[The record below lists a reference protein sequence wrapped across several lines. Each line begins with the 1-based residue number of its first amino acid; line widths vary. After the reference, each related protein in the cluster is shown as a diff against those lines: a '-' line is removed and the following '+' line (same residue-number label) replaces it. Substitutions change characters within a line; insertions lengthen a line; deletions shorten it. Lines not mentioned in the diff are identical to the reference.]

1 MIQTV
6 LESFSYQQV
15 QQNNLTLFWIQSK
28 VVSFIYNLC
37 YCLSQTCNPLQMDH
51 ALHLRSN
58 LINQEGIETEHIM
71 GYTCS
76 KRTLNNVMHKMSQS
90 HLKSFEDFITTA
102 NCKWLV
108 VYDFKAIHTKRRPE
122 EEKLSE
128 AKTVCTIVVEVF
140 KDIQAVPVMHAL
152 FIHDQ
157 NGIDI
162 ESCIQLSTAALS
174 MHGIS
179 ESYAS
184 LINPGIKR
192 HRMNQ
197 HSSILW
203 QWKCTNDVQNGWFA
217 PIRSCRTETEVK
229 GGLWYC
235 LWCGNAH

>member
-15 QQNNLTLFWIQSK
+15 QQNNLTLFWIQSR
-28 VVSFIYNLC
+28 VFSLIYNLC

-58 LINQEGIETEHIM
+58 LINREGIETEHIM

-102 NCKWLV
+102 TDCKWLV
-108 VYDFKAIHTKRRPE
+108 VLIIDDFTAIHTKRRPE

-128 AKTVCTIVVEVF
+128 AKKVCTIVVEVF

-152 FIHDQ
+152 CIHDQ

-162 ESCIQLSTAALS
+162 ESGIQLSTAALS
-174 MHGIS
+174 MHGVS

-184 LINPGIKR
+184 LINPGIER

-197 HSSILW
+197 HSSIL
-203 QWKCTNDVQNGWFA
+203 
-217 PIRSCRTETEVK
+217 
-229 GGLWYC
+229 
-235 LWCGNAH
+235 

>member
-184 LINPGIKR
+184 LINPGIERQNESTFINTVTVKMYER
-192 HRMNQ
+192 CAKWMICTHK
-197 HSSILW
+197 IL
-203 QWKCTNDVQNGWFA
+203 
-217 PIRSCRTETEVK
+217 
-229 GGLWYC
+229 
-235 LWCGNAH
+235 

>member
-76 KRTLNNVMHKMSQS
+76 KRTLNNVMHNMSQS

-102 NCKWLV
+102 NCK
-108 VYDFKAIHTKRRPE
+108 
-122 EEKLSE
+122 
-128 AKTVCTIVVEVF
+128 
-140 KDIQAVPVMHAL
+140 
-152 FIHDQ
+152 
-157 NGIDI
+157 
-162 ESCIQLSTAALS
+162 
-174 MHGIS
+174 
-179 ESYAS
+179 
-184 LINPGIKR
+184 
-192 HRMNQ
+192 
-197 HSSILW
+197 
-203 QWKCTNDVQNGWFA
+203 
-217 PIRSCRTETEVK
+217 
-229 GGLWYC
+229 
-235 LWCGNAH
+235 

>member
-15 QQNNLTLFWIQSK
+15 QHNDLTLFWIQSR

-37 YCLSQTCNPLQMDH
+37 YCLSQTCNPLHMDH

-58 LINQEGIETEHIM
+58 LINQESIETEHIM

-76 KRTLNNVMHKMSQS
+76 KRNLNNVMHKMSQS

-102 NCKWLV
+102 TDCKWLIV
-108 VYDFKAIHTKRRPE
+108 LMIDDFKAIHTKRRPR

-128 AKTVCTIVVEVF
+128 AKTMYTIVVKVF

-152 FIHDQ
+152 CIHDQ

-162 ESCIQLSTAALS
+162 ESCIQLSTAHCPC
-174 MHGIS
+174 M
-179 ESYAS
+179 AS
-184 LINPGIKR
+184 VRVMLLWCLTGSQRHFLILKLR
-192 HRMNQ
+192 DRMNQ
-197 HSSILW
+197 HSSIL
-203 QWKCTNDVQNGWFA
+203 
-217 PIRSCRTETEVK
+217 
-229 GGLWYC
+229 
-235 LWCGNAH
+235 

>member
-15 QQNNLTLFWIQSK
+15 QQNNLTLFWIQSR
-28 VVSFIYNLC
+28 VFSFIYYLC

-58 LINQEGIETEHIM
+58 LINREGIETEHIM
-71 GYTCS
+71 GYTFS

-102 NCKWLV
+102 TDCKWLIV
-108 VYDFKAIHTKRRPE
+108 LIIDDFKAIHTKRRPQ

-128 AKTVCTIVVEVF
+128 AKTMYTIVVEVF

-152 FIHDQ
+152 CIHDQ

-184 LINPGIKR
+184 LMPDWLTKAFFNPEIER

-197 HSSILW
+197 HSSIL
-203 QWKCTNDVQNGWFA
+203 
-217 PIRSCRTETEVK
+217 
-229 GGLWYC
+229 
-235 LWCGNAH
+235 

>member
-1 MIQTV
+1 
-6 LESFSYQQV
+6 
-15 QQNNLTLFWIQSK
+15 
-28 VVSFIYNLC
+28 
-37 YCLSQTCNPLQMDH
+37 
-51 ALHLRSN
+51 
-58 LINQEGIETEHIM
+58 
-71 GYTCS
+71 
-76 KRTLNNVMHKMSQS
+76 MHKMSQS

-108 VYDFKAIHTKRRPE
+108 VLIIDDFKAIHTKRRPE

-152 FIHDQ
+152 CIHDQ

-184 LINPGIKR
+184 LINPGIERQNESTFINTVTVKMYER
-192 HRMNQ
+192 CAKWMICTHK
-197 HSSILW
+197 IL
-203 QWKCTNDVQNGWFA
+203 
-217 PIRSCRTETEVK
+217 
-229 GGLWYC
+229 
-235 LWCGNAH
+235 

>member
-15 QQNNLTLFWIQSK
+15 QQNNLTLFWIQSR
-28 VVSFIYNLC
+28 VDSFIYNLC
-37 YCLSQTCNPLQMDH
+37 YCLSQTCNPLHMDH

-58 LINQEGIETEHIM
+58 LINQESIETEHIM

-76 KRTLNNVMHKMSQS
+76 KKTLNNVMHKMSQS

-102 NCKWLV
+102 TDCKWLIV
-108 VYDFKAIHTKRRPE
+108 LIIDDFKAIHTKRRPQ

-128 AKTVCTIVVEVF
+128 AKTMYTIVVEVF

-152 FIHDQ
+152 CIHDQ

-162 ESCIQLSTAALS
+162 ESYIQLSTAALS

-184 LINPGIKR
+184 LMPDWLTKAFFNPEIERQNESTFINTVTVKMYERCAKWMI
-192 HRMNQ
+192 
-197 HSSILW
+197 
-203 QWKCTNDVQNGWFA
+203 CTHKV
-217 PIRSCRTETEVK
+217 
-229 GGLWYC
+229 L
-235 LWCGNAH
+235 

>member
-15 QQNNLTLFWIQSK
+15 QQNNLTLFWIQSR

-108 VYDFKAIHTKRRPE
+108 VLIIDDFKAIHTKRRPE

-152 FIHDQ
+152 CIHDQ

-184 LINPGIKR
+184 LINPGIERQNESTFINTVTVK
-192 HRMNQ
+192 MYKWCAKWM
-197 HSSILW
+197 I
-203 QWKCTNDVQNGWFA
+203 CTHKV
-217 PIRSCRTETEVK
+217 
-229 GGLWYC
+229 L
-235 LWCGNAH
+235 